1 MLKVLYPRLKIMI
14 ASDNMACSLVWIIMV
29 ELNQVR
35 VPCSLDA
42 AAATDATRYG
52 MSVECNRSC
61 PFTALSLSIPV
72 RGARGPPPL
81 DMVCQ

>member
-1 MLKVLYPRLKIMI
+1 MI

-42 AAATDATRYG
+42 AAATDARDKVWNERR
-52 MSVECNRSC
+52 M
-61 PFTALSLSIPV
+61 
-72 RGARGPPPL
+72 
-81 DMVCQ
+81 

>member
-1 MLKVLYPRLKIMI
+1 MI
-14 ASDNMACSLVWIIMV
+14 ASDNMACSLVRIIMV
-29 ELNQVR
+29 ELDQVR

-61 PFTALSLSIPV
+61 PFTALSLFSLSIPDP
-72 RGARGPPPL
+72 GS
-81 DMVCQ
+81 